1 MKPVDQLRTSP
12 QKNIPRTGRRLR
24 KRTALYTMM
33 IAALLAWSGLLLF
46 TRFVPPRTTTAFV
59 TVFILL
65 YVALTSTL
73 APLAYIISLRFLSS
87 RLYRATMRHS
97 LRQGALLSL
106 WIVFNLALRA
116 LQSWSIF
123 TAVVSL
129 GIVVVIELLALARK

>member
-1 MKPVDQLRTSP
+1 MKPIEQVRTQP
-12 QKNIPRTGRRLR
+12 QKMRRTGRRVSR
-24 KRTALYTMM
+24 RRALYMM
-33 IAALLAWSGLLLF
+33 LVIAPLSWIGLLLF
-46 TRFVPPRTTTAFV
+46 TRFVPPRTTLAFV
-59 TVFILL
+59 TVFVLL

-87 RLYRATMRHS
+87 RLYRATVRHS

-106 WIVFNLALRA
+106 WIVFNLAIRA